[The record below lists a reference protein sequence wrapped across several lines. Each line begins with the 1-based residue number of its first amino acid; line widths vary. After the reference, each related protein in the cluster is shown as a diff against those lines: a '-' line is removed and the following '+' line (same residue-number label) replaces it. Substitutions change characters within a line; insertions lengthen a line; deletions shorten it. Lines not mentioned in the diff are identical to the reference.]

1 MFDLDNLKQ
10 INDTFGHAEGDRI
23 LKRFAS
29 VLRRQTRGSD
39 ILVRLGGDEFVV
51 VMKQMPSPETTI
63 KRAAP
68 SAGLSAGGGLRPLP
82 RLLLGRRRSSATR
95 AETLTAETLA
105 YADEALYRAKSNQKG
120 GCCLWTGTHA

>member
-51 VMKQMPSPETTI
+51 VMKQMPSPETTLKKGCSI
-63 KRAAP
+63 CRAFRQEEGCGPFPASC
-68 SAGLSAGGGLRPLP
+68 SAGAVIC
-82 RLLLGRRRSSATR
+82 TR